1 MAGSL
6 LGPRIREQR
15 KAAGMTQA
23 GLALAVGISPSY
35 LNLIEAGR
43 RAIGGALL
51 KRIADRLGLPVDE
64 LDGAAQRRLVADLA
78 ELSGDAFLAGLHL
91 DSESA
96 GELAGR
102 HPGWAAA
109 LVKIHRSWL
118 DRTETV
124 NALSDRLNQDP
135 FLGDAVHSLLS
146 RIAAIRSSA
155 EILDGAEEL
164 PPAQRARFTAIV
176 RSESG
181 RLADV
186 AQSLATYFDKA
197 NSSTQARSNTP
208 ADEVDDFLF
217 DHDYHF
223 GALEQAAV
231 EFRTAVGVRDG
242 CSEQALERYLRRAH
256 SVQVKP
262 CAAAGQGPGELPRS
276 GRFDLADRTLH
287 ILDTAPSATRRFL
300 LAALAS
306 QLFHQGQA
314 VAAELENAPLL
325 TTEAAR
331 SRAARAL
338 TSYVAAA
345 VLMPYDAFLQSAV
358 QCGYDIDVLAR
369 AFGVSIEQA
378 CHRLVSLRRRGA
390 EGIPFG
396 MMRAGPSGHVTKRFP
411 LPHLPLP
418 RYGHACSL
426 WAVHEAGR
434 VSSSVVRQLVEFPTG
449 HRFLFL
455 ARTIER
461 PRPDFSMPRR
471 FTSIMLACDA
481 LYGDR
486 TVYGRGLDLAS
497 SAPAVP
503 VGPGCRVC
511 ARRDCAYRE
520 EEAFIEA

>member
-1 MAGSL
+1 M
-6 LGPRIREQR
+6 E
-15 KAAGMTQA
+15 
-23 GLALAVGISPSY
+23 
-35 LNLIEAGR
+35 
-43 RAIGGALL
+43 
-51 KRIADRLGLPVDE
+51 
-64 LDGAAQRRLVADLA
+64 
-78 ELSGDAFLAGLHL
+78 
-91 DSESA
+91 
-96 GELAGR
+96 
-102 HPGWAAA
+102 
-109 LVKIHRSWL
+109 
-118 DRTETV
+118 
-124 NALSDRLNQDP
+124 
-135 FLGDAVHSLLS
+135 
-146 RIAAIRSSA
+146 A
-155 EILDGAEEL
+155 EIGK
-164 PPAQRARFTAIV
+164 I
-176 RSESG
+176 
-181 RLADV
+181 
-186 AQSLATYFDKA
+186 A
-197 NSSTQARSNTP
+197 NEA
-208 ADEVDDFLF
+208 
-217 DHDYHF
+217 
-223 GALEQAAV
+223 
-231 EFRTAVGVRDG
+231 EFRTAEAVDICRIGLANYFAG
-242 CSEQALERYLRRAH
+242 ALM
-256 SVQVKP
+256 
-262 CAAAGQGPGELPRS
+262 
-276 GRFDLADRTLH
+276 
-287 ILDTAPSATRRFL
+287 
-300 LAALAS
+300 
-306 QLFHQGQA
+306 
-314 VAAELENAPLL
+314 
-325 TTEAAR
+325 
-331 SRAARAL
+331 
-338 TSYVAAA
+338 
-345 VLMPYDAFLQSAV
+345 MPYEAFLQSAV